1 MQFTKNLFFGVALAL
16 LSGSALAAEAK
27 ILGYPVPVQ
36 KEFKDWQAPC
46 NNLNTCQLNNYADR
60 FSYLYVILKRDAGA
74 SGKISLSILLKP
86 DQQVVYLDGVPF
98 PLDAADWQMDSEPD
112 GDGKFYRYTTRLEV
126 IQRFIQAARNAQQLT
141 LMEPPV
147 AQDEADG
154 AMVSLS
160 GLSAALLL
168 ADERQGRLKN
178 RSALLNIGE
187 GEVSQVPPVPTGQRV
202 DITYHQPSPL
212 SDAAVLAAAVNE
224 VKKAQLE
231 NAECDQKDERI
242 PEKPRAIALTSELAL
257 VIFTCLP
264 GPHQVNNELFIA
276 PRNNPQAAKPLEL
289 LIFDWDKNAL
299 VKMEDMEAKV
309 MNAEYDAKT
318 GTLSHIV
325 QESTVCNLGER
336 AQWIFDG
343 KIFQPVNYQFSS
355 VCGRGKYWPSLWAM
369 PGYPTE

>member
-1 MQFTKNLFFGVALAL
+1 MQFTKSLFFGVALAL

-36 KEFKDWQAPC
+36 KEFKDWQVTC

-74 SGKISLSILLKP
+74 SGKISLSLLLKP

-112 GDGKFYRYTTRLEV
+112 GDGKFYRHTTRLEV

-178 RSALLNIGE
+178 QSALLNIGE

-212 SDAAVLAAAVNE
+212 SNAAALAAAVT
-224 VKKAQLE
+224 KAQQGVLCE
-231 NAECDQKDERI
+231 PDEGETLSEALAI
-242 PEKPRAIALTSELAL
+242 PLSAQLAL
-257 VIFTCLP
+257 VIQECPRGAYQGTSD
-264 GPHQVNNELFIA
+264 LFIT
-276 PRNNPQAAKPLEL
+276 PRSNPQASTPVKLPTLSISNA
-289 LIFDWDKNAL
+289 AL
-299 VKMEDMEAKV
+299 VEMEEGP
-309 MNAEYDAKT
+309 MNADYDLQT
-318 GTLSHIV
+318 GLLSH
-325 QESTVCNLGER
+325 TVLSSSICGSGEH
-336 AQWIFDG
+336 AKWAFDG
-343 KIFQPVNYQFSS
+343 KAFQLVSEQFSS
-355 VCGRGKYWPSLWAM
+355 ACGQEKYWPSLWAM